1 VVLDNPFGDAAGLST
16 LSRSNVTAH
25 VTCMPPP
32 ASSTATGEKRAR
44 TREPAG
50 TGEMK
55 RTIEAV
61 IDDHPEAVERQRA
74 PREHAGERKR
84 QERDP
89 AVVQFV
95 VKRRIF
101 EERNEHAAGDL
112 ANGPAALLYPALC
125 VGEHLDGARLLRDGE
140 VDQAEF
146 VQAPVMKVP

>member
-1 VVLDNPFGDAAGLST
+1 
-16 LSRSNVTAH
+16 
-25 VTCMPPP
+25 
-32 ASSTATGEKRAR
+32 
-44 TREPAG
+44 
-50 TGEMK
+50 
-55 RTIEAV
+55 
-61 IDDHPEAVERQRA
+61 
-74 PREHAGERKR
+74 
-84 QERDP
+84 
-89 AVVQFV
+89 VQFV